1 MTLLALGA
9 FAAALAV
16 YCLLLLIRSFV
27 VKETHTE
34 GADETG
40 LRAWYSRQL
49 ANAAR
54 TLAQA
59 RLNLSPRRYLALLYG
74 APAVLGFVGL
84 IMSPALAVAGVV
96 AGLGA
101 PRLFVRYLV
110 AGEAR
115 DADDDAPR
123 VLRAMINRATVGG
136 VYRNLYEAGMDAAR
150 HRWVKADLEELVSRS
165 YMTHEQAGLLHELA
179 ERQAGRNLRLIFY
192 ALAVL
197 VETHQPINAAA
208 DVLNSINTA
217 AQQNQSIAKQAAA
230 EGRGLRLQAIVL
242 AIAIPALFAYL
253 ALVNPPLVDPV
264 LHSDLGTYVLL
275 PGAAALEI
283 AGIVIS
289 WRVTKLEI

>member
-9 FAAALAV
+9 FASALAV
-16 YCLLLLIRSFV
+16 YCLLMLIRSFL

-34 GADETG
+34 GAEETG
-40 LRAWYSRQL
+40 LRAWYGSQL

-59 RLNLSPRRYLALLYG
+59 RLNLSPRRYLALIYG
-74 APAVLGFVGL
+74 APAVLGLLGL
-84 IMSPALAVAGVV
+84 IVSPALAVAGVV

-275 PGAAALEI
+275 QGAAALEI

>member
-1 MTLLALGA
+1 MTLGLGA

-16 YCLLLLIRSFV
+16 YALLMLIRSFL
-27 VKETHTE
+27 VKETRDPE
-34 GADETG
+34 AEQGG
-40 LRAWYSRQL
+40 LRAWYSRRR
-49 ANAAR
+49 AGAVR

-59 RLNLSPRRYLALLYG
+59 RLDLSPARYLALLYG
-74 APAVLGFVGL
+74 APVVLGL
-84 IMSPALAVAGVV
+84 IGIIISPALAIFGVV

-136 VYRNLYEAGMDAAR
+136 VYRNLYEAGMDAPR
-150 HRWVKADLEELVSRS
+150 HRWAQADPEELVSRS

-242 AIAIPALFAYL
+242 AIAIPALFGYL

-264 LHSDLGTYVLL
+264 LHSDLGSFVLL
-275 PGAAALEI
+275 PAAAVLEI

>member
-16 YCLLLLIRSFV
+16 YCLLMLIRSFL

-59 RLNLSPRRYLALLYG
+59 RLNLSPRRYLALIYG

-101 PRLFVRYLV
+101 PRLFVRYRS
-110 AGEAR
+110 E
-115 DADDDAPR
+115 
-123 VLRAMINRATVGG
+123 
-136 VYRNLYEAGMDAAR
+136 E
-150 HRWVKADLEELVSRS
+150 HRSEL
-165 YMTHEQAGLLHELA
+165 
-179 ERQAGRNLRLIFY
+179 
-192 ALAVL
+192 
-197 VETHQPINAAA
+197 
-208 DVLNSINTA
+208 
-217 AQQNQSIAKQAAA
+217 
-230 EGRGLRLQAIVL
+230 
-242 AIAIPALFAYL
+242 
-253 ALVNPPLVDPV
+253 
-264 LHSDLGTYVLL
+264 
-275 PGAAALEI
+275 
-283 AGIVIS
+283 
-289 WRVTKLEI
+289 